1 MSLST
6 TEAELVAAALALK
19 SAGLP
24 VITII
29 EILKSM
35 IKASNA
41 AGTKDDKHKTILK
54 FHVDNQ
60 AKAAV
65 IRSGRNPTMRHLVA

>member
-1 MSLST
+1 
-6 TEAELVAAALALK
+6 
-19 SAGLP
+19 
-24 VITII
+24 
-29 EILKSM
+29 M

-60 AKAAV
+60 AMAAV
-65 IRSGRNPTMRHLVA
+65 IRSGRNPTM